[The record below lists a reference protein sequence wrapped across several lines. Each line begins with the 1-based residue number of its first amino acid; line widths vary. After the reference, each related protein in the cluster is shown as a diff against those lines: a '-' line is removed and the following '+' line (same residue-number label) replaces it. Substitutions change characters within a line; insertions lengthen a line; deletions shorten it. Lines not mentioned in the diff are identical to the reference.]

1 MFEELLQHPLSES
14 MNQSSP
20 FDDIVVSTRIRLAR
34 NTTRYP
40 FSTMLSEA
48 QANAL
53 IEETEH
59 QLNGMKGFRFGRVDQ
74 ADVLTRTALVE
85 KHLISPALAS
95 HPRTGL
101 FISEDEQISV
111 MVNEEDHFRI
121 QTLLPGLQLEEAFRI
136 AKQVDRLISER
147 FKIAFDDTLGY
158 LTTCPSNVGTG
169 LRASVMLHLP
179 GLVLTNQIQGYI
191 KHLRQL
197 GFAIRGRYG
206 EGSDASGRMFQ
217 LSNQRT
223 LGASEDMLITD
234 YQFAVE
240 ALIEA
245 EQAARKG
252 LLEMYQEELEDRLY
266 RSYGILT
273 SARLITARE
282 ATERLSDVRLAD
294 SLGLEVNLPPNLFH
308 QLLVSLQTGFLQ
320 KHFGKQL
327 TSRER
332 DIERAKRIR
341 TMLTEQ
347 TNRDHTQGGFA

>member
-1 MFEELLQHPLSES
+1 MFEELLTHPLSEK
-14 MNQSSP
+14 MNQQAP
-20 FDDIVVSTRIRLAR
+20 YDDIVVSTRIRLAR
-34 NTTRYP
+34 NAIQYP
-40 FSTMLSEA
+40 FSTTMSEA
-48 QANAL
+48 EATEL
-53 IEETEH
+53 IDETER
-59 QLNGMKGFRFGRVDQ
+59 QLNGLKGFRFGRVGQ
-74 ADVLTRTALVE
+74 ADALTRTALVE

-101 FISEDEQISV
+101 FISDDEQISV

-136 AKQVDRLISER
+136 AKQVDQLISER

-179 GLVLTNQIQGYI
+179 GLVLTNQIQGYV

-294 SLGLEVNLPPNLFH
+294 GLGLDVNLAPNVFH
-308 QLLVSLQTGFLQ
+308 HLLVSLQTGFLQ
-320 KHFGKQL
+320 KHFGNQL

-332 DIERAKRIR
+332 DIERAHVIR
-341 TMLTEQ
+341 QMLTEQ
-347 TNRDHTQGGFA
+347 KNRDHTQGGFA